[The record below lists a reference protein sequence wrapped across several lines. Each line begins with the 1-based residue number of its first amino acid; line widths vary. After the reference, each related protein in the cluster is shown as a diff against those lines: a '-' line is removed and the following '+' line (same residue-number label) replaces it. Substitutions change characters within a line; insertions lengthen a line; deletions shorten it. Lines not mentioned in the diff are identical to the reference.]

1 MRIIAGAYKG
11 RRLESPP
18 GQDVRPT
25 TDRVKE
31 ALFSMIEG
39 HLSGARVID
48 LFAGSGGLGLEA
60 LSRGASRCWFGDLS
74 AESIRVLR
82 NNVAHCGAGNKAEI
96 LRRDFRA
103 FLAQF
108 PGQADVIFLDPP
120 YGENLWDVAVRLIS
134 TGKILAEGGVL
145 VMEHPRS
152 MDFPLEYFG
161 YTKIKERRYG
171 TVVLSIFMC

>member
-11 RRLESPP
+11 RRLESAP
-18 GQDVRPT
+18 GQQVRPT

-48 LFAGSGGLGLEA
+48 LFAGSGSLGLEA
-60 LSRGASRCWFGDLS
+60 LSRGAERCWFCDLS
-74 AESIRVLR
+74 PDSIRVLLK
-82 NNVAHCGAGNKAEI
+82 NVAHCGAGNKAEI
-96 LRRDFRA
+96 LKRDFRA
-103 FLAQF
+103 FLMGFA
-108 PGQADVIFLDPP
+108 GKADLIFLDPP
-120 YGENLWDVAVRLIS
+120 YGENLWDEAMRLIS
-134 TGKILAEGGVL
+134 SREILEEGGILVL
-145 VMEHPRS
+145 EHPRS
-152 MDFPLEYFG
+152 MDFPLDYFG